1 MPFSRTEQLTYS
13 SADWQIMEHAFAQA
27 SALLKRSPKTDQ
39 RANRLTRTVMMF
51 FDRGMRDPDLIAAV
65 AANREISL
73 EFRDI
78 TERGSKPTMRERV
91 TAGQIAAALSESD
104 SNSGSED
111 DSTEKC

>member
-13 SADWQIMEHAFAQA
+13 SADWQTMEHAFAQA

-39 RANRLTRTVMMF
+39 RANRLARTVMMF

-111 DSTEKC
+111 DPTEKC